1 MNSDRMTFP
10 VDSVM
15 PDLLRAFDSSNIVI
29 LSAPPG
35 AGKTTRVPIAL
46 LKHSVL
52 NNGKMLILEP
62 RRLAARR
69 AAEFMSDQLR
79 ENVGTT
85 IGYRIRGENRCG
97 PNTRIEVVTEGILTR
112 MLQREPDLP
121 DVKMIVF
128 DEFHERSIHADLG
141 LAFSL
146 DVQKHLRSDLRIL
159 IMSAT
164 LNAEHITSVLGSV
177 PVVES
182 KGKLYPID
190 TRYSKFSSEK
200 PIEIRIADVVQR
212 ALANDEGDVLVF
224 LPGWREI
231 QRTER
236 ALSERT
242 LPEGVVLHT
251 LHGESPVAAQN
262 SALSPASPGKRK
274 VILSTNVAETSL
286 TIEGVRVVVD
296 SGLVR
301 VARFDPRRGM
311 SGLITLPISKAS
323 ADQRRGRSGRLAPGV
338 CYRLWTEAEHE
349 RLADFS
355 QPEIKSADLAP
366 LALDL
371 AQWGTPNGENL
382 IFLDPPPSGNLQ
394 QAQAILRDLEAT
406 DQKGLLTPIGRSMTE
421 LPVHPRLGHMIMRS
435 KSLRIGGLGCEIAA
449 LLEERDLFAG
459 QKDADVDLTSRWMDL
474 RNAKG
479 NIRDKIASQAR
490 RLKEVADITIDESN
504 ASSVGLLLAFAYP
517 DRVAKRRDKN
527 GNAYLMAS
535 GTTGILPPGSAMAR
549 NEFLSIADADTVGT
563 SIRIFLCA
571 PVTLDELRESFEE
584 KIVFDEVIEWNSA
597 NKRVDARSLERLGAI
612 VFSERPI
619 TNDDERIV
627 SAMVEGIRSMGLQ
640 VLPWSKESQSLRER
654 SEWLRTNGLVPGEW
668 PDLSEPTLT
677 ASLEVWLGPFLSGV
691 RQQSHL
697 SRLNLLSILTSLFSH
712 RQLHDLEDLAPQRV
726 KLPSGT
732 SALID
737 YTSAHQPVL
746 AVRLQEMFGQ
756 TDTPRLGHG
765 KIPLVIH
772 LLSPAKRPL
781 AVTQDLRSFWQNTYP
796 DIRNQLRAKYPKHL
810 WPDDPIHTAPT
821 SRTKKNSTNARKK
834 SETK

>member
-1 MNSDRMTFP
+1 MNTDRMIFP
-10 VDSVM
+10 VDEIM
-15 PDLLRAFDSSNIVI
+15 PDLLRALDSSNLVV

-46 LKHSVL
+46 LNHGVL
-52 NNGKMLILEP
+52 NNGKMLMLEP

-69 AAEFMSDQLR
+69 AAEFMSAQLH
-79 ENVGTT
+79 EDVGKT
-85 IGYRIRGENRCG
+85 IGFRIRGENRCSS
-97 PNTRIEVVTEGILTR
+97 NTRIEVVTEGILTR
-112 MLQREPDLP
+112 MLQREPDVH
-121 DVKMIVF
+121 DVQLIVF

-141 LAFSL
+141 LAFCL
-146 DVQKHLRSDLRIL
+146 DVQKHLRNDLRIL

-164 LNAEHITSVLGSV
+164 LDAEHTISVLGKV

-200 PIEIRIADVVQR
+200 PLDIRITDVVQR
-212 ALANDEGDVLVF
+212 ALANDEGDILVF

-242 LPEGVVLHT
+242 LPEGVILHT
-251 LHGESPVAAQN
+251 LHGESPIAAQN
-262 SALSPASPGKRK
+262 SALAPAPPGKRK

-301 VARFDPRRGM
+301 AARFDPRRGM
-311 SGLITLPISKAS
+311 SGLITLPVSKAS

-349 RLADFS
+349 RLSDFS

-382 IFLDPPPSGNLQ
+382 LFLDPPPPTNLQ
-394 QAQAILRDLEAT
+394 QAQEVLRNLEAI
-406 DQKGLLTPIGRSMTE
+406 DQKGFVTAVGRSMTE
-421 LPVHPRLGHMIMRS
+421 LPIHPRLAHMIMRA
-435 KSLRIGGLGCEIAA
+435 KSLRIGGMACEIAA

-459 QKDADVDLTSRWMDL
+459 QRDADVDLTSRWMDL

-479 NIRDKIASQAR
+479 NIHDKIASQAR
-490 RLKEVADITIDESN
+490 RLREIAAITGDKSDGSN
-504 ASSVGLLLAFAYP
+504 IGLLLAFAYP
-517 DRVAKRRDKN
+517 DRIAKRRDKS
-527 GNAYLMAS
+527 GSAYLMAS
-535 GTTGILPPGSAMAR
+535 GMTAILPAGSALAR
-549 NEFLSIADADTVGT
+549 NEYLSIAESDTVGA
-563 SIRIFLCA
+563 SVRIFLCA
-571 PVTLDELRESFEE
+571 PITLEELNESFGERIVSEE
-584 KIVFDEVIEWNSA
+584 VVEWDPA
-597 NKRVDARSLERLGAI
+597 NKRVEASSVKRLGAI
-612 VFSERPI
+612 VLSERPI

-627 SAMVEGIRSMGLQ
+627 SAMIEGVRSMGLH
-640 VLPWSKESQSLRER
+640 VLPWNRESQSLRER
-654 SEWLRTNGLVPGEW
+654 SEWLRTNGLVPAEW

-677 ASLEVWLGPFLSGV
+677 ASLDVWLSPYLSGI

-697 SRLNLLSILTSLFSH
+697 AKLNLFAILSALFSH
-712 RQLHDLEDLAPQRV
+712 RQFQDLEDLAPQRL

-737 YTSAHQPVL
+737 YSAGDQVVL

-756 TDTPRLGHG
+756 TDTPRLGRG
-765 KIPLVIH
+765 KVPLVIH

-796 DIRNQLRAKYPKHL
+796 DIRKQLRAKYPKHV
-810 WPDDPIHTAPT
+810 WPDDPLGAVPT
-821 SRTKKNSTNARKK
+821 NRTKKYSNSVRQRN
-834 SETK
+834 ETR